1 RGGGGRG
8 GGAGGGCGGRSCGK
22 PAGVVGMSPRATT
35 RPSAASITNTL
46 RLLCTSS
53 PTSAS
58 IGLPSSLRLGR
69 NATPWSAVDLTA
81 AEGGPPSSLRDGG
94 FGNRRKNPVRGPY
107 LPARPFDPAGM
118 PDRLGRGDNDPFART
133 LNAAIVPLPEFN
145 VYRNRPFRLR
155 AVSIGPL
162 PAPVTAVRPSLSS
175 SAILPSNATW

>member
-22 PAGVVGMSPRATT
+22 PAGVVGMSPRGTT

-53 PTSAS
+53 PTYAS

-81 AEGGPPSSLRDGG
+81 AEGSPPSSLRDGG
-94 FGNRRKNPVRGPY
+94 VMPSPLMSGSWGGDTTSS
-107 LPARPFDPAGM
+107 PALASLLVEVGC
-118 PDRLGRGDNDPFART
+118 T
-133 LNAAIVPLPEFN
+133 HE
-145 VYRNRPFRLR
+145 
-155 AVSIGPL
+155 
-162 PAPVTAVRPSLSS
+162 PS
-175 SAILPSNATW
+175 